1 MIIQQIITIF
11 NLSRMQTRSILMMLL
26 FEIEIMFYR
35 EIELCMMISLM
46 ENRSFKIL
54 MMKLKSKNEQVYYI
68 LL

>member
-35 EIELCMMISLM
+35 EIELCMMISLT